1 MKTGLE
7 LAEQV
12 VGFGN
17 IVETVRKNMF
27 QKFEDTWH
35 ETDGTEN
42 GDFSKRFPS
51 FE

>member
-1 MKTGLE
+1 MLDCLDYLSNLIFTAPSFMKTGLE

-27 QKFEDTWH
+27 QKFDDT
-35 ETDGTEN
+35 
-42 GDFSKRFPS
+42 
-51 FE
+51 